1 MQILITGSNGVVG
14 REIVQLLSKNKKYN
28 LILLTNNK
36 NKKNKKKIFYQDLT
50 KSISFKLKIDAII
63 HCAAKNPLS
72 KTGSN
77 PKNIY
82 SANIQMTKNIINFS
96 NKNNVKKI
104 IFLSAMDVYGSIKKK
119 ILFEDQKAIN
129 PNLYGKSK
137 SLSEKLFC
145 SKKNKF
151 RTVCLRIPGI
161 FTSDLTRNRPLII
174 NILKKIKNNEN
185 VTAYNL
191 DKKFN
196 NILDATEIVK
206 FIKIILNKS
215 VIKSDVYNL
224 SASNPIKFIKVINLL
239 KKIFKSNSKIINKN
253 LKLNS
258 FIISNKK
265 IKNEFQVKI
274 STTKD
279 IIVRGCKN
287 IFLNKIVKTQL

>member
-14 REIVQLLSKNKKYN
+14 REIVHLLGKNKKYN

-36 NKKNKKKIFYQDLT
+36 KKKNKKKIFYQDLT
-50 KSISFKLKIDAII
+50 KPISFKLKIDAII

-72 KTGSN
+72 KIGSN

-82 SANIQMTKNIINFS
+82 SANIKMTKNIINFS

-104 IFLSAMDVYGSIKKK
+104 IFLSAMDVYGLIKTK
-119 ILFEDQKAIN
+119 ILFENQEAFN

-145 SKKNKF
+145 SKINKF

-174 NILKKIKNNEN
+174 NILKKVKNNEN
-185 VTAYNL
+185 IVAHNL

-206 FIKIILNKS
+206 FIKIILNKK
-215 VIKSDVYNL
+215 VIKTEVYNL
-224 SASNPIKFIKVINLL
+224 SASNPIKFIEVINLL

-265 IKNEFQVKI
+265 IRNEFKVKI

-279 IIVRGCKN
+279 IIIRGCKN
-287 IFLNKIVKTQL
+287 IFLNNVVKPRI